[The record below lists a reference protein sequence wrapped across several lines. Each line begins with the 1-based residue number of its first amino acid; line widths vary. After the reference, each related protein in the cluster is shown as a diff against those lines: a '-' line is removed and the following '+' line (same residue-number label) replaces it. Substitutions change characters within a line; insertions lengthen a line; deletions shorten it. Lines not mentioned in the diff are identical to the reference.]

1 MKDLERRIQKLEQK
15 KNLDSQLLEEL
26 DKYFDEEGLSII
38 ERVGTKLKLG
48 LVKGEII
55 GQLIREGARKSREK
69 GDRRN
74 VKKN

>member
-15 KNLDSQLLEEL
+15 KNLDSQRLEEL

-48 LVKGEII
+48 LVKGETI
-55 GQLIREGARKSREK
+55 GQLIREGARKSRKK
-69 GDRRN
+69 GGDE
-74 VKKN
+74 